1 MWKIFPICAG
11 NGEMVPESCLQKRVA
26 SLLRRQ
32 VDRLKKFSL
41 LSSSWSVGW
50 KQHVFGHA
58 ALEFWKTTLN
68 MREILKGLLWIAH
81 LQILKDVRDRIS
93 WNCDTVWHPG
103 GSWDIVKSHCTTSF
117 GQRRRDEQSLGSGWW
132 RGSLW
137 RLRVLFR
144 HRLWHR
150 LHKRAKKCKE
160 WFCSILNGGLALIA
174 SYCFNLGISW
184 AFLSFESPACSEAA
198 AHLIFWPS
206 AGGASPTKFGNR
218 AQWGWEKFANA
229 SVTQLGSIKQWHV
242 HACTVEVLSKGI
254 LGYLWHKAKK
264 PWALKLRERSAKVK
278 FSWIVPEIQSSR
290 KSEKG
295 WNSVLSTSHKCS
307 TTLVFTQVSYS
318 FVQRKPP
325 QNWTWTKWKSLIFG
339 QVYCGESGHFCS
351 PSKWEATLTDRT
363 S

>member
-1 MWKIFPICAG
+1 MQRMILFDSEWWVGVDWFILLQSWDILGISLLWK
-11 NGEMVPESCLQKRVA
+11 S
-26 SLLRRQ
+26 SLLRGCRPP
-32 VDRLKKFSL
+32 D
-41 LSSSWSVGW
+41 
-50 KQHVFGHA
+50 
-58 ALEFWKTTLN
+58 
-68 MREILKGLLWIAH
+68 
-81 LQILKDVRDRIS
+81 
-93 WNCDTVWHPG
+93 
-103 GSWDIVKSHCTTSF
+103 
-117 GQRRRDEQSLGSGWW
+117 
-132 RGSLW
+132 
-137 RLRVLFR
+137 
-144 HRLWHR
+144 
-150 LHKRAKKCKE
+150 
-160 WFCSILNGGLALIA
+160 
-174 SYCFNLGISW
+174 
-184 AFLSFESPACSEAA
+184 
-198 AHLIFWPS
+198 FWPS

>member
-1 MWKIFPICAG
+1 MKC
-11 NGEMVPESCLQKRVA
+11 R
-26 SLLRRQ
+26 
-32 VDRLKKFSL
+32 
-41 LSSSWSVGW
+41 W

-198 AHLIFWPS
+198 AHLIFDPVLEAPVPPS
-206 AGGASPTKFGNR
+206 LATERNEAGRNLQMRVSHSWAASNNGMYM
-218 AQWGWEKFANA
+218 
-229 SVTQLGSIKQWHV
+229 HV
-242 HACTVEVLSKGI
+242 L
-254 LGYLWHKAKK
+254 
-264 PWALKLRERSAKVK
+264 
-278 FSWIVPEIQSSR
+278 
-290 KSEKG
+290 
-295 WNSVLSTSHKCS
+295 
-307 TTLVFTQVSYS
+307 
-318 FVQRKPP
+318 
-325 QNWTWTKWKSLIFG
+325 
-339 QVYCGESGHFCS
+339 
-351 PSKWEATLTDRT
+351 
-363 S
+363 